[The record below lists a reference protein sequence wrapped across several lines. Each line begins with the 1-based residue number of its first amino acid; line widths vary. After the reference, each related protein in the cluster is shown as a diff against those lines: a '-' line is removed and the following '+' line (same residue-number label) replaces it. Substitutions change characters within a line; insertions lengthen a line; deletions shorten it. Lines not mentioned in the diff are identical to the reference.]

1 MNIPQLFGSHFLSYN
16 IQTKELA
23 YDTKELP
30 SKKARC
36 QFIIGGNVFTGTTL
50 SSIRFNI
57 DN

>member
-1 MNIPQLFGSHFLSYN
+1 MNIPQLFEAIFYSYN

-30 SKKARC
+30 SKKAHC

-50 SSIRFNI
+50 SFIRFDI